1 MIEFLIYTA
10 CFTLSGGIGVL
21 IGLAAHDFFR
31 GDRND

>member
-21 IGLAAHDFFR
+21 IGIAAHDFYR
-31 GDRND
+31 SKT